1 MAPATGMGHW
11 PSSTKRK
18 VRAMPEQGVNPEDYP
33 DEPPKLD
40 ENKAGE
46 VPTSFATKGLGWS
59 GREEQEEESA
69 PEADRHRPSAWSS
82 VKPDPDA

>member
-1 MAPATGMGHW
+1 MALVYEREGTSHA
-11 PSSTKRK
+11 
-18 VRAMPEQGVNPEDYP
+18 RAGSDPEDYP

-46 VPTSFATKGLGWS
+46 VPTSFTTKGLGWS
-59 GREEQEEESA
+59 GREEHEEESA

-82 VKPDPDA
+82 MTPDPDA

>member
-1 MAPATGMGHW
+1 MALA
-11 PSSTKRK
+11 TKRK

-59 GREEQEEESA
+59 GREEQEEPKARAVSRPA
-69 PEADRHRPSAWSS
+69 PADRPEEALDRPGEG
-82 VKPDPDA
+82 